1 MFECVFLNAVFFL
14 NFFFRKLLSV
24 RQSCDVFELVQN
36 AVAQLKILRAFFK
49 GNKVK
54 SLDIHGLLTKKS
66 KQTDN
71 DNNESKEVGALLFTC
86 SEK

>member
-1 MFECVFLNAVFFL
+1 M

-36 AVAQLKILRAFFK
+36 VVAQLKILRAFFK
-49 GNKVK
+49 RNKVK
-54 SLDIHGLLTKKS
+54 SLDIHDLLTKKS

-71 DNNESKEVGALLFTC
+71 DNNESEEVGALLFAC